1 MATKKVTDEN
11 FEQEV
16 LKANKP
22 TLVDFWAEWCGPCK
36 AISPIFEEL
45 SEKYGEK
52 IKFMKINVDNNSEVA
67 SKYKV
72 MAIPTLIIFDKSE
85 IIETIVG
92 AAPKDHYEKII
103 EKTITN

>member
-1 MATKKVTDEN
+1 MAIENINSNDFNEKVLSSN
-11 FEQEV
+11 IPV
-16 LKANKP
+16 
-22 TLVDFWAEWCGPCK
+22 LVDFWAEWCGPCK

-103 EKTITN
+103 EKAITN

>member
-1 MATKKVTDEN
+1 MAIENINSNDFNEKVLSSN
-11 FEQEV
+11 IPV
-16 LKANKP
+16 
-22 TLVDFWAEWCGPCK
+22 LVDFWAEWCGPCK

-92 AAPKDHYEKII
+92 AIEWDSEEMINKLKIL
-103 EKTITN
+103 

>member
-1 MATKKVTDEN
+1 
-11 FEQEV
+11 
-16 LKANKP
+16 
-22 TLVDFWAEWCGPCK
+22 
-36 AISPIFEEL
+36 
-45 SEKYGEK
+45 
-52 IKFMKINVDNNSEVA
+52 MKINVDNNSEVA

-103 EKTITN
+103 EKAITN